1 MMKSFWAKNKP
12 IILQVAL
19 ALAAGALGA
28 LLSGGQELYKD
39 LVKPPLSPPAWLF
52 PVAWSILYVLMG
64 VAAGLVIKVGEA
76 PFGSVMRR
84 YYVQLAL
91 NILWPTIFFRFELL
105 TVALIWLA
113 VLIGA
118 IVRTRQGFRRVSDT
132 AGRLLVPYLLWCLFA
147 LYLNAGFVILN

>member
-1 MMKSFWAKNKP
+1 MKTFWAKNKP

-19 ALAAGALGA
+19 ALAAGAFGA
-28 LLSGGQELYKD
+28 LLSGGQELYGE
-39 LVKPPLSPPAWLF
+39 LVKPPLSPPAWVF
-52 PVAWSILYVLMG
+52 PVVWTVLYVLMG
-64 VAAGLVIKVGEA
+64 VAAGLVIKAGESS
-76 PFGSVMRR
+76 FGGVMRR

-105 TVALIWLA
+105 TVALIWLV

-118 IVRTRQGFRRVSDT
+118 IVRTWQGFRRVSLI